1 MSTKTEN
8 INLSLDNI
16 ITIIL
21 LSILGFLIFKL
32 NPTLPT
38 LPTLQKLLPKLC
50 NYLNPNNV
58 EGFPWAGETSDAKAV
73 HW

>member
-21 LSILGFLIFKL
+21 LSILGFLILKL
-32 NPTLPT
+32 NPTLPKLQT
-38 LPTLQKLLPKLC
+38 FPTLLPKLC

-58 EGFPWAGETSDAKAV
+58 EGFQLGSSYSKFNNSY
-73 HW
+73 